1 MFVTSVGLVFMFRDS
16 AFLQILKQVSNWPL
30 CLLLHKY
37 IWYLYSLSSPQF
49 DVPCHISC
57 TLNKG
62 IIAGEESVSSHL
74 QSSHWCLH
82 LRQVLSSRFV
92 WISGHRWCQTCHNR
106 TDCKWENLLCWKSLN
121 IKRTWMRPAARCP
134 WAPPSSWGRR
144 GWGTRWRRAS
154 SRSCPLPPPSPCP
167 TSEHHRLTFLTS
179 FLTAS

>member
-62 IIAGEESVSSHL
+62 IITGEESVSSHL

-92 WISGHRWCQTCHNR
+92 WISGHRWCQTYHNR
-106 TDCKWENLLCWKSLN
+106 TDCKWKTLLVKLCWKSLTMKSN
-121 IKRTWMRPAARCP
+121 LKE
-134 WAPPSSWGRR
+134 
-144 GWGTRWRRAS
+144 AS
-154 SRSCPLPPPSPCP
+154 SELSLGSSLLLRETRLRYSLKE
-167 TSEHHRLTFLTS
+167 SE
-179 FLTAS
+179 

>member
-106 TDCKWENLLCWKSLN
+106 TDCKWENTFSKTLLEVTDYKKYL
-121 IKRTWMRPAARCP
+121 KE
-134 WAPPSSWGRR
+134 
-144 GWGTRWRRAS
+144 AS
-154 SRSCPLPPPSPCP
+154 SELSLGSSLLLRETRLRYSLKE
-167 TSEHHRLTFLTS
+167 SE
-179 FLTAS
+179 

>member
-30 CLLLHKY
+30 CLLLHQKY

-62 IIAGEESVSSHL
+62 IIAGEESISSHL

-92 WISGHRWCQTCHNR
+92 WISGHKWCQTCHNR
-106 TDCKWENLLCWKSLN
+106 TDCKWENTFSKTLLEITEYKKYL
-121 IKRTWMRPAARCP
+121 KE
-134 WAPPSSWGRR
+134 
-144 GWGTRWRRAS
+144 AS
-154 SRSCPLPPPSPCP
+154 SELSLGSSLLLRETRLRYSLKE
-167 TSEHHRLTFLTS
+167 SE
-179 FLTAS
+179 